1 MSDAPSFPSDLSPDE
16 MADYLRLYLD
26 ETDELLDALVETMLA
41 LEADPANM
49 AGLDEAFRLPSLAAA
64 TVGFISNG
72 KQGTKEFL
80 DALEAELVARFGVAE
95 VVRTVKANVSA
106 PAEPAILD
114 RARQWHALVAAVG
127 D

>member
-1 MSDAPSFPSDLSPDE
+1 MTDFEVLDPTHEVDA
-16 MADYLRLYLD
+16 
-26 ETDELLDALVETMLA
+26 TVLA
-41 LEADPANM
+41 AAP
-49 AGLDEAFRLPSLAAA
+49 RLPSLAGT

-80 DALEAELVARFGVAE
+80 DALEAELRSRYGVAE
-95 VVRTVKANVSA
+95 VVRTVKANISA